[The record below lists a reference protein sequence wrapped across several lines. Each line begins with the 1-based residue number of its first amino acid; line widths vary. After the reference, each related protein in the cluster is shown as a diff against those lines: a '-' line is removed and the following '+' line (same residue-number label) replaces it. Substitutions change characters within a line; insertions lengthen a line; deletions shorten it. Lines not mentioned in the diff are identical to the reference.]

1 MGARRKSRE
10 LALKILFE
18 ADFNKIPL
26 GVIADRMIT
35 EQEVEIEVG
44 QFIQKLLDAYR
55 DHEAEVNILIE
66 KHSSNWKLSRMAGVD
81 RNILRLGVSEILYF
95 DDIPKN
101 VTINECLEIA
111 KKYGTEDSSSF
122 INGILDKIEKGTV
135 EK

>member
-26 GVIADRMIT
+26 GSIADRMIT

-122 INGILDKIEKGTV
+122 INGILDNIEKQ
-135 EK
+135 